1 MFVSRYLYLYVIART
16 WTSLLSFSTLPLS
29 LLRTSVLPAY
39 TIWLPIRIDILRIA
53 LCHNTT
59 CDSAIRSHIPRCAE
73 VCERGMQRPLFS
85 VNAVVC

>member
-16 WTSLLSFSTLPLS
+16 WTSLLS

>member
-16 WTSLLSFSTLPLS
+16 WTSLLS

-73 VCERGMQRPLFS
+73 VCERGM
-85 VNAVVC
+85 